1 MRQPT
6 WLPDIIAKVAA
17 IIRPQLQAG
26 VVCVANIGGAHH
38 ALDTNPKVLVQILTN
53 LAQNAAKHTKAGVVE
68 LHAHVTPT
76 ATEGLVNLDLA
87 VRDSGP
93 GLSEESKLS
102 CFNKYTTTS
111 GVGLG
116 LYLTKLQAEL
126 LGGIITV
133 TSPWSPDH
141 PGSAFCIMLPM
152 CAISASST
160 PVPVVPPTCEFRAGV
175 RVLVAD
181 DVRVNRTLL
190 TRAFTTRFGID
201 WAVTEVATA
210 KEALEA
216 LRAGGH
222 GHHPASPHPHPYPSP
237 SPSPSPSPLTPRPS
251 LLSLTLSL
259 SLNPHPNQDMTFS
272 WSSWMRYSQVLSP

>member
-1 MRQPT
+1 VRQPT

-53 LAQNAAKHTKAGVVE
+53 LAQNAAKHTKTGVVE
-68 LHAHVTPT
+68 VHAHVTPT
-76 ATEGLVNLDLA
+76 ATEGVVSLDLA

-116 LYLTKLQAEL
+116 LYLTKLQVEL

-133 TSPWSPDH
+133 KSPWSPNH
-141 PGSAFCIMLPM
+141 AGSAFCVKLPE
-152 CAISASST
+152 CAMSASST
-160 PVPVVPPTCEFRAGV
+160 PVPAAPPTREFRAGV

-190 TRAFTTRFGID
+190 TRAFTKRFGSD
-201 WAVTEVATA
+201 WAVREVTTA
-210 KEALEA
+210 EEALEA

-222 GHHPASPHPHPYPSP
+222 GHHPASPSPSPSPPPSP
-237 SPSPSPSPLTPRPS
+237 SPSSSPSPLTPHS
-251 LLSLTLSL
+251 
-259 SLNPHPNQDMTFS
+259 
-272 WSSWMRYSQVLSP
+272 